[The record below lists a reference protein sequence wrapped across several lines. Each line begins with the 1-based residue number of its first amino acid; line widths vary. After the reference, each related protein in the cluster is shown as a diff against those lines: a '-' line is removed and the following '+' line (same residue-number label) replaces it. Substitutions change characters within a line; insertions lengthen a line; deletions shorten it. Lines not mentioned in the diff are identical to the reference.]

1 MEQRERLWNRNYCK
15 VMVANFTLFFAFYI
29 LTPLLPIYLSE
40 HFGATKDVIG
50 LVLSGYTITAL
61 LFRPFSGYVVDAF
74 PRKTVLM
81 ISFGA
86 FAIFFAGYLAAS
98 TLLLFTIVRT
108 LHGGPFGAT
117 TVSNST
123 VAIDVLPSSRRTEGI
138 GYYGLSNNLAMAVAP
153 TIGIFIYKYTQSFE
167 LLFWL
172 ALVVACAGWI
182 VDATLKLDAKA
193 TIKNKSKFSW
203 DRFFLVRG
211 WLLGLNM
218 VAFGFSFGV
227 LSNYLAIYGKEV
239 MGITG
244 GTGTYFMLC
253 SVGLILSRLQGGK
266 ALRDGRVTH
275 NAGSGMV
282 ISLVGYTLFILMPT
296 LSALFTIHSSLFTSI
311 GYYGSALLIGLGNGH
326 MWPAFQNMTINVA
339 HNNQRGTANSTI
351 LISWDIGMGLGILVG
366 GVVSELLG
374 YSAAFWTVVL
384 VNASGVACFFLA
396 TKAFFLRRNLN
407 ETVR

>member
-1 MEQRERLWNRNYCK
+1 
-15 VMVANFTLFFAFYI
+15 MVANFTLFFAFYI
-29 LTPLLPIYLSE
+29 LTPLLPLYLSE

-74 PRKTVLM
+74 PRKKVLM
-81 ISFGA
+81 VAFGA

-108 LHGGPFGAT
+108 LHGGPFGAL

-138 GYYGLSNNLAMAVAP
+138 GYYGLSNNLAMAIAP

-182 VDATLKLDAKA
+182 VDATVKLDAKA

-227 LSNYLAIYGKEV
+227 LSNYLAIYGKEM

-266 ALRDGRVTH
+266 ALRNGRVTH

-282 ISLVGYTLFILMPT
+282 ISLIGYTLFILMPT
-296 LSALFTIHSSLFTSI
+296 LYELSI
-311 GYYGSALLIGLGNGH
+311 INYPLSIAVGYYGSALLIGLGNGH

-374 YSAAFWTVVL
+374 YGAAFWTVVL

-407 ETVR
+407 DTVR

>member
-1 MEQRERLWNRNYCK
+1 MRERLWNRNYCK
-15 VMVANFTLFFAFYI
+15 VMVANFTLFFAFYV
-29 LTPLLPIYLSE
+29 LTPLLPLYLSE
-40 HFGATKDVIG
+40 HFGATKDMIG

-74 PRKTVLM
+74 PRKKVLM
-81 ISFGA
+81 VAFGA

-108 LHGGPFGAT
+108 LHGGPFGAL

-138 GYYGLSNNLAMAVAP
+138 GYYGLSNNLAMAIAP
-153 TIGIFIYKYTQSFE
+153 SVGIFIYQVTNSFE
-167 LLFWL
+167 FLFWL
-172 ALVVACAGWI
+172 ALIVACCGWL
-182 VDATLKLDAKA
+182 VDSTVSLTPKACLPSRTLSL
-193 TIKNKSKFSW
+193 

-266 ALRDGRVTH
+266 ALRNGRVTH

-282 ISLVGYTLFILMPT
+282 ISLIGYTLFILMPT
-296 LSALFTIHSSLFTSI
+296 LYELSMINYPLSI
-311 GYYGSALLIGLGNGH
+311 AVGYYGSALLIGLGNGH

-384 VNASGVACFFLA
+384 VNASGVVCFFLA

-407 ETVR
+407 DTVR